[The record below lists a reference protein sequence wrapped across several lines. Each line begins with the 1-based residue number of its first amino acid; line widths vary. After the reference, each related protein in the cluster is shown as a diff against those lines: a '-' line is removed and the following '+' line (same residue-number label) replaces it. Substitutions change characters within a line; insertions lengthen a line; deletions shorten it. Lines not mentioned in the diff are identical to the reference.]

1 MNSDE
6 EFFAK
11 QRGLMMIGTILH
23 AYAGSSLQA
32 PSSPKVGTGDSGI
45 QTNKQLCSLCG
56 SCMEMFLFAVCT
68 VGESKGI
75 V

>member
-11 QRGLMMIGTILH
+11 QRGLMMIGTILQ
-23 AYAGSSLQA
+23 AYAWSSLQ
-32 PSSPKVGTGDSGI
+32 
-45 QTNKQLCSLCG
+45 LCSFCG
-56 SCMEMFLFAVCT
+56 SCLEMFLFAVCT
-68 VGESKGI
+68 VGESNGK